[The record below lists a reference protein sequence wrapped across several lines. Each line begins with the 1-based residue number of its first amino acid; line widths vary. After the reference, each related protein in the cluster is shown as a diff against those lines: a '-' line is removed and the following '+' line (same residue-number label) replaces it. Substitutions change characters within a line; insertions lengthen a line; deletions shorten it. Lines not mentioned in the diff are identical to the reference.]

1 MKLKYI
7 IVLIAIVLVVA
18 LFLKN
23 YNRGGESVMVKED
36 LNLVAENLDENTE
49 VIYLAGGCFW
59 GVDAFFDRIDG
70 VVGVKS
76 GYANGNTANPS
87 YEDVIYKKTNHAETV
102 EVKYDPSKTDL
113 TNILLYY
120 FKIID
125 PLTLNKQGN
134 DVGTQYRTGI
144 YYTKEAQLETI
155 NKIVAKEQEKY
166 DKKIVVE
173 VKPIENF
180 YLAEDY
186 HQDYLEKNPNGYCHI
201 DLNLADEAVDRE
213 EPFIKEDASQEKGSF
228 VKPSDEELRE
238 KLTKEQYNVTQNA
251 GTERAFTHE
260 YNDLEEKG
268 IYVDIVSGEPLFSS
282 EDKYDAGCGW
292 PSFTKPIDKNLIKE
306 LEDKSFGMRRVEVK
320 SKEGDSHLGHVFTD
334 GPQEEGGLRYC
345 INGASL
351 KFVAF
356 EDMEKEGYGY
366 LKDLF
371 QN

>member
-1 MKLKYI
+1 MKLRYI
-7 IVLIAIVLVVA
+7 IVLIAVVLVVA
-18 LFLKN
+18 LFLRN
-23 YNRGGESVMVKED
+23 YNRSGESVMAKED
-36 LNLVAENLDENTE
+36 LNLVGKDLEENVD

-59 GVDAFFDRIDG
+59 GVDAFFDRLDG
-70 VVGVKS
+70 IVNVRS
-76 GYANGNTANPS
+76 GYANGNTINPT
-87 YEDVIYKKTNHAETV
+87 YEDVIYKKTNHAEAV
-102 EVKYDPSKTDL
+102 EIKYDPSKTDL

-144 YYTKEAQLETI
+144 YYTEQAQLETI
-155 NKIVAKEQEKY
+155 NKIMEKEQAKY

-173 VKPIENF
+173 VEPIRNF

-186 HQDYLEKNPNGYCHI
+186 HQDYLAKNPNGYCHI
-201 DLNLADEAVDRE
+201 DLSLAEEEIERD
-213 EPFIKEDASQEKGSF
+213 EPFVEKEVEKKPSYEKPSQE
-228 VKPSDEELRE
+228 ELKE

-251 GTERAFTHE
+251 GTEAAFSHE
-260 YNDLEEKG
+260 YNALDEKG

-292 PSFTKPIDKNLIKE
+292 PSFTRPIDKERIKE
-306 LEDKSFGMRRVEVK
+306 LEDKSFGMKRVEVR
-320 SKEGDSHLGHVFTD
+320 SKDGDSHLGHVFTD
-334 GPQEEGGLRYC
+334 GPKEEGGMRYC

-351 KFVAF
+351 RFVAF

-366 LKDLF
+366 LKEIFED
-371 QN
+371 